1 MIMLPNYIMSIYKS
15 ILMNTM
21 LFQMLKNEIW
31 VINMIL
37 LIYFLKHIIVMSGLK
52 MKNQLMQLQEK
63 VIKMDLRFI

>member
-15 ILMNTM
+15 ILMNTR

>member
-1 MIMLPNYIMSIYKS
+1 MIMLQNYVMSIYKS
-15 ILMNTM
+15 ILMNTR
-21 LFQMLKNEIW
+21 LFQMLKNESW

-63 VIKMDLRFI
+63 VIKK

>member
-1 MIMLPNYIMSIYKS
+1 MIMLQNYVMSIYKS
-15 ILMNTM
+15 ILMNTR
-21 LFQMLKNEIW
+21 LFQMLKNESW

-37 LIYFLKHIIVMSGLK
+37 LIYYLKHIIVMSGLK

>member
-1 MIMLPNYIMSIYKS
+1 MIMLQNYVMSIYKS
-15 ILMNTM
+15 ILMNTR
-21 LFQMLKNEIW
+21 LFQMLKNESW